1 MSYNDKEQR
10 KAEKKSD
17 KPEEKSRKPGYDPR
31 KMARN
36 IDYHQEKIPP
46 FFAPIEKTGEEAEE
60 DTGEPDDGL
69 HFIHYLSE
77 EE

>member
-1 MSYNDKEQR
+1 MSYNEKEQR
-10 KAEKKSD
+10 KTEEKSD
-17 KPEEKSRKPGYDPR
+17 KTEKKSRKPGYDPR

-36 IDYHQEKIPP
+36 IDYHQEKVAP

-60 DTGEPDDGL
+60 DTDAPDDGL